1 MSTKERQ
8 SNFELLRIVA
18 MLFIVCH
25 HLVIK
30 GADTCGY
37 VTPYTYEKDGL
48 IGIFINSFV
57 VGGGK
62 PVCSNQWLFRNTKI
76 DSTSSKIRN

>member
-1 MSTKERQ
+1 
-8 SNFELLRIVA
+8 

-57 VGGGK
+57 VGGVNLFVLISGYFG
-62 PVCSNQWLFRNTKI
+62 VCSNQWLFRNTKI

>member
-1 MSTKERQ
+1 
-8 SNFELLRIVA
+8 

-57 VGGGK
+57 VGETVRK
-62 PVCSNQWLFRNTKI
+62 L
-76 DSTSSKIRN
+76 